1 MCRSPGRMMMGGA
14 TSLEVRTPTPWPLSL
29 DSYLYPCV
37 TEKTGIYRAK
47 EALEANDWAQLDAP
61 DLSSEFGDMEEPSDR
76 PASHDH
82 KDRGED
88 LDPENL
94 DFGFDRADFEGLRRA
109 IWSAGQGSDEDDPA
123 AAAEEEARM
132 VSGVR
137 ALTGGTDTA
146 TTGPETGD
154 GQNEDKSAGL
164 GEDDVAKVERMMRK
178 LQAVREAGEGMG
190 QEQRRRMAARAVDE
204 VMKEL

>member
-1 MCRSPGRMMMGGA
+1 MDTYTCIA
-14 TSLEVRTPTPWPLSL
+14 
-29 DSYLYPCV
+29 
-37 TEKTGIYRAK
+37 EKTGIFRAK

-61 DLSSEFGDMEEPSDR
+61 DLSSSEFGDMEDPSDR
-76 PASHDH
+76 PVSNDH
-82 KDRGED
+82 EDDDED

-109 IWSAGQGSDEDDPA
+109 IWSAGQVDDD
-123 AAAEEEARM
+123 AAEEDARM
-132 VSGVR
+132 ASGLR
-137 ALTGGTDTA
+137 GLTGGADKASTTTTA
-146 TTGPETGD
+146 GPDTGD
-154 GQNEDKSAGL
+154 GQEGDGSADL

-190 QEQRRRMAARAVDE
+190 QEQRRRMAARAVEE